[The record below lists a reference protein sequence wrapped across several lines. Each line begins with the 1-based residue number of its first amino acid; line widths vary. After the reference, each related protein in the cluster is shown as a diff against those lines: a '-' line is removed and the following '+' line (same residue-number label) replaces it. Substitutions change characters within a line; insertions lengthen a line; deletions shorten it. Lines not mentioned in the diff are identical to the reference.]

1 MTKDDK
7 RLYEELISVRN
18 QFPKVVEWLAAR
30 LEGHKGALV
39 RLSSLED
46 IKTAQGRA
54 QETMDI
60 LHAIQ
65 HAEERLR

>member
-1 MTKDDK
+1 MLKDDK
-7 RLYEELISVRN
+7 RLYEELIAVRN
-18 QFPKVVEWLAAR
+18 QYPKVVEWLAGR
-30 LEGHKGALV
+30 LESHKSALV

-54 QETMDI
+54 QEAAD
-60 LHAIQ
+60 LLQAIQ